1 MEVRNRQYPLNLT
14 ATKKDSLLLRLG
26 IAMATIVLLA
36 VVGTISSVFMAETSE
51 GFAAAINQAG
61 TLRMQSYRISSS
73 LVQAGKTQTIE
84 AAHITQ
90 QLVAEYEQR
99 LYNPRIHHVL
109 SKEASPQ
116 VQATYRAV
124 EDEWEN
130 NMQPIMSEYV
140 GRALGGDIDARTDAQ
155 LQQLKLAYLGRVD
168 AFVDL
173 IHAFVRAL
181 EDEAEE
187 KIRQLRLIQIVVLAL
202 TFFVVV
208 VILYLG
214 KKDVLV
220 PLRDL
225 LTFAKAVR
233 GGDFSIRSHPRRE
246 DELGQLGYGFNLMAE
261 DLSKIYAN
269 LEKRVEEKTADLE
282 QSNRSLELLYS
293 IAKQLGE
300 NPLTEASL
308 DSLIGDIQRII
319 GIKGGAVCLGVPGDK
334 QAFRMAMT
342 MQNQTNTGEECEMP
356 DCLRCLGDGDAH
368 AFTVE
373 TREGRMEGR
382 YSVPIRDQAQQYGIL
397 LVGLPEDME
406 LEDWQQRLLET
417 VASHIAMA
425 INRSRQS
432 SRNRMLSL
440 LEERSVIAREL
451 HDSLAQSLSY
461 LKIQVSLLEKTLDVT
476 ESDKVYEITDKL
488 RDGLNSAYR
497 ELRELLTTFRLGISE
512 EGLSRAIEDTVREF
526 NERGNIDITLEN
538 RIANCIFSPNE
549 EIHTIQIVREALSNI
564 VRHAQATKANV
575 SLNCDLDGEVTVVIE
590 DNGVGMPEISQLE
603 HHYGLPIM
611 RERAQ
616 GLDGILHV
624 GPSSLGGTAVKL
636 TFQAS
641 PPSLA

>member
-1 MEVRNRQYPLNLT
+1 MEVRNKQYPLKLT

-26 IAMATIVLLA
+26 VAMATIVLLA
-36 VVGTISSVFMAETSE
+36 VVGTISTVFMADTSE

-61 TLRMQSYRISSS
+61 TLRMQSYRIASS
-73 LVQAGKTQTIE
+73 LMQSGKGKIQQSAHVTQD
-84 AAHITQ
+84 
-90 QLVAEYEQR
+90 LVAEFEQR

-109 SKEASPQ
+109 SKES
-116 VQATYRAV
+116 VSKEVLATYHAV
-124 EDEWEN
+124 EDKWEN
-130 NMQPIMSEYV
+130 SMKPIMNDYV
-140 GRALGGDIDARTDAQ
+140 GRALGGELDTGTATR
-155 LQQLKLAYLGRVD
+155 LQELRFAYLGKVD

-181 EDEAEE
+181 EVEAEQ
-187 KIRQLRLIQIVVLAL
+187 KIQQLRFIQIAVLIL
-202 TFFVVV
+202 TFVVVV
-208 VILYLG
+208 VILYFG
-214 KKDVLV
+214 KKDVLI

-246 DELGQLGYGFNLMAE
+246 DELGQLGYAFNLMAE
-261 DLSKIYAN
+261 DLSKIYTD

-282 QSNRSLELLYS
+282 QRNRSLELLYS
-293 IAKQLGE
+293 IAKGLGE

-308 DSLIGDIQRII
+308 DNLIGDIQRLI
-319 GIKGGAVCLGVPGDK
+319 GIKGGAVCLGVPGDT

-342 MQNQTNTGEECEMP
+342 MTMQDQIP
-356 DCLRCLGDGDAH
+356 DCVRCLGEGDAH

-373 TREGRMEGR
+373 TRDGDLEGR
-382 YSVPIRDQAQQYGIL
+382 YSVPIRDQVQQYGL
-397 LVGLPEDME
+397 LIVGLPEGME
-406 LEDWQQRLLET
+406 LQDWQRRLLET

-425 INRSRQS
+425 LNRSRQS

-461 LKIQVSLLEKTLDVT
+461 LKIQVARLEKTLDVS
-476 ESDKVYEITDKL
+476 ESDKVFEITSKL

-526 NERGNIDITLEN
+526 NDRGNVKISLDDQ
-538 RIANCIFSPNE
+538 IANCIFSPNE
-549 EIHTIQIVREALSNI
+549 EINTVQIVREALSNI
-564 VRHAQATKANV
+564 IRHSQATEARV
-575 SLNCDLDGEVTVVIE
+575 SLNCNMDGEVTVVIE
-590 DNGVGMPEISQLE
+590 DNGIGMPEISQLE

-616 GLDGILHV
+616 GLDGILHI

-636 TFQAS
+636 TFHVS
-641 PPSLA
+641 PSSLI

>member
-1 MEVRNRQYPLNLT
+1 MEARNSQYPLKLT
-14 ATKKDSLLLRLG
+14 ATKKKSLLLRLG

-73 LVQAGKTQTIE
+73 LVQPGKIETQE
-84 AAHITQ
+84 SAHITQ
-90 QLVAEYEQR
+90 HLVAEFEQR
-99 LYNPRIHHVL
+99 LYSPRIHNVL
-109 SKEASPQ
+109 SKEVTPQ
-116 VQATYRAV
+116 VQQTYRNV
-124 EDEWEN
+124 EAEWEAY
-130 NMQPIMSEYV
+130 MQPIMTEYV
-140 GRALGGDIDARTDAQ
+140 GRALGGEVDAKTDAR
-155 LQQLKLAYLGRVD
+155 LQELKLAYLGRVD

-181 EDEAEE
+181 EEEAEQ
-187 KIRQLRLIQIVVLAL
+187 KIQQLRFIQIVVLIF
-202 TFFVVV
+202 TFIVVV
-208 VILYLG
+208 VILYLV

-246 DELGQLGYGFNLMAE
+246 DELGQLGYAFNLMAE
-261 DLSKIYAN
+261 DLSKIYAD

-308 DSLIGDIQRII
+308 DSLIRDIQRLI

-342 MQNQTNTGEECEMP
+342 MQNQTNIGAECEMP
-356 DCLRCLGDGDAH
+356 NCLRCLGDGDAH
-368 AFTVE
+368 TFTIE
-373 TREGRMEGR
+373 TRDGSTEGR

-406 LEDWQQRLLET
+406 LEDWQRRLLET

-461 LKIQVSLLEKTLDVT
+461 LKIQVSRLEKTLDVT
-476 ESDKVYEITDKL
+476 ENDKVYEITNKL

-512 EGLSRAIEDTVREF
+512 EGLARAIEDTVREF
-526 NERGNIDITLEN
+526 NERDKIEITLEN

-549 EIHTIQIVREALSNI
+549 EIHTMQIVREALSNI
-564 VRHAQATKANV
+564 VRHAHATKATV

-590 DNGVGMPEISQLE
+590 DNGIGMPEISQLE

-616 GLDGILHV
+616 GLDGILHI

-636 TFQAS
+636 NFHAS
-641 PPSLA
+641 PSSLA

>member
-1 MEVRNRQYPLNLT
+1 MEARNSQYPLRLA
-14 ATKKDSLLLRLG
+14 ATKQSLLLRLG
-26 IAMATIVLLA
+26 IAMATIVMLA
-36 VVGTISSVFMAETSE
+36 VVGTISSVFMADTSE

-73 LVQAGKTQTIE
+73 LVQPGKTDTIE
-84 AAHITQ
+84 AAHNTQ
-90 QLVAEYEQR
+90 RLVAEFEQR
-99 LYNPRIHHVL
+99 LYNPRIHNVL
-109 SKEASPQ
+109 SKEVSPQ

-124 EDEWEN
+124 EEEWEAF
-130 NMQPIMSEYV
+130 MQPIMSDYV
-140 GRALGGDIDARTDAQ
+140 GRAVGGDVDARTDAR
-155 LQQLKLAYLGRVD
+155 LHDLKLAYLGRVD

-181 EDEAEE
+181 EIEAEK
-187 KIRQLRLIQIVVLAL
+187 KIQQLRFIQIVVLIL
-202 TFFVVV
+202 TFIVIV
-208 VILYLG
+208 VILYFG

-246 DELGQLGYGFNLMAE
+246 DELGQLGYAFNLMAE
-261 DLSKIYAN
+261 DLSKIYAD

-308 DSLIGDIQRII
+308 DSLIGDIQRLI
-319 GIKGGAVCLGVPGDK
+319 GIKGGAVCLGVPGDT

-342 MQNQTNTGEECEMP
+342 MSDQRNTGTECEMP
-356 DCLRCLGDGDAH
+356 DCVRCLGEGDTH

-373 TREGRMEGR
+373 TRDGTMEGR

-397 LVGLPEDME
+397 LVGLPAGME
-406 LEDWQQRLLET
+406 LEEWQKRLLET

-425 INRSRQS
+425 LNRSRQS

-461 LKIQVSLLEKTLDVT
+461 LKIQVTRLEKTLDVS
-476 ESDKVYEITDKL
+476 ESDKVFEITNKL

-512 EGLSRAIEDTVREF
+512 EGLARAIEDTVREF
-526 NERGNIDITLEN
+526 NDRGGIKITLEN

-564 VRHAQATKANV
+564 VRHSQATEASV
-575 SLNCDLDGEVTVVIE
+575 SLNCNLDGEVTVVIE
-590 DNGVGMPEISQLE
+590 DNGIGMPEINQLE

-616 GLDGILHV
+616 GLDGILHI
-624 GPSSLGGTAVKL
+624 GPSSLGGAAVKL
-636 TFQAS
+636 TFHVS
-641 PPSLA
+641 PSSLE

>member
-1 MEVRNRQYPLNLT
+1 MEVRNRQYQLNLT
-14 ATKKDSLLLRLG
+14 ATKKQSLLLRLG

-73 LVQAGKTQTIE
+73 LVQPGKTGTEE

-90 QLVAEYEQR
+90 RLVAEYEQR
-99 LYNPRIHHVL
+99 LYNPRIHDVL
-109 SKEASPQ
+109 SKEASPK

-124 EDEWEN
+124 EDEWES

-140 GRALGGDIDARTDAQ
+140 GRALGGKVDARTDTQ

-202 TFFVVV
+202 TLFVVV

-246 DELGQLGYGFNLMAE
+246 DELGQLGYAFNLMAE
-261 DLSKIYAN
+261 DLSKIYAD
-269 LEKRVEEKTADLE
+269 LENRVEEKTADLE

-308 DSLIGDIQRII
+308 DSLIGDIHRLI

-342 MQNQTNTGEECEMP
+342 MQDQTNIGAECEMP
-356 DCLRCLGDGDAH
+356 DCVRCLGEGDAH

-373 TREGRMEGR
+373 TNDGHMEGR

-397 LVGLPEDME
+397 LVGLPDDME
-406 LEDWQQRLLET
+406 LEDWQRRLLET

-451 HDSLAQSLSY
+451 QDSLAQSFSY
-461 LKIQVSLLEKTLDVT
+461 LKIQVSLLEKTLDLT
-476 ESDKVYEITDKL
+476 EDDKVYEITNKL
-488 RDGLNSAYR
+488 RDGLNSAHR
-497 ELRELLTTFRLGISE
+497 ELRELLTTFRLGMSE

-526 NERGNIDITLEN
+526 NERSNIEIILEN

-564 VRHAQATKANV
+564 TRHAQATKANV
-575 SLNCDLDGEVTVVIE
+575 ALNCDLDGEVTVVIE
-590 DNGVGMPEISQLE
+590 DNGVGMPDINQLE

-616 GLDGILHV
+616 GLNGILHV
-624 GPSSLGGTAVKL
+624 GPSNLGGTAVKL
-636 TFQAS
+636 TYHVS
-641 PPSLA
+641 PSSLA

>member
-1 MEVRNRQYPLNLT
+1 MEVRNKQYPLKLT
-14 ATKKDSLLLRLG
+14 ATKRQSLLLRLG
-26 IAMATIVLLA
+26 VAMATIVLLA
-36 VVGTISSVFMAETSE
+36 VVGMISSVFMAETSE

-61 TLRMQSYRISSS
+61 TLRMQSYRIASS
-73 LVQAGKTQTIE
+73 LVQTDKDKIQQS
-84 AAHITQ
+84 AHITQ
-90 QLVAEYEQR
+90 DLVAEFEQR

-109 SKEASPQ
+109 SKESVSQQ
-116 VQATYRAV
+116 VLATYRAV
-124 EDEWEN
+124 ENEWEE
-130 NMQPIMSEYV
+130 NMQPIMSDYV
-140 GRALGGDIDARTDAQ
+140 GRALGGELDARTAAR
-155 LQQLKLAYLGRVD
+155 LQELRLAYLGRVD

-181 EDEAEE
+181 EVEAEK
-187 KIRQLRLIQIVVLAL
+187 KIQHLRFIQIVVLIL
-202 TFFVVV
+202 TFIVVV
-208 VILYLG
+208 VILYFG
-214 KKDVLV
+214 KKDVLI

-246 DELGQLGYGFNLMAE
+246 DELGQLGYAFNLMAE
-261 DLSKIYAN
+261 DLSKIYMD

-293 IAKQLGE
+293 IAKELGE

-308 DSLIGDIQRII
+308 DNLIGDIQRLI
-319 GIKGGAVCLGVPGDK
+319 GIKGGAVCLGAPGDK

-342 MQNQTNTGEECEMP
+342 IQDQVP
-356 DCLRCLGDGDAH
+356 DCAQCLGAGDAH
-368 AFTVE
+368 TFMVE
-373 TREGRMEGR
+373 TRDGGLEGR

-397 LVGLPEDME
+397 LVSLPEDVE
-406 LEDWQQRLLET
+406 LEDWQRRLLET

-425 INRSRQS
+425 LNRSRQS

-461 LKIQVSLLEKTLDVT
+461 LKIQVARLEKTLNLS
-476 ESDKVYEITDKL
+476 ESDKVFEITGKL

-526 NERGNIDITLEN
+526 NDRGNINITLEDHV
-538 RIANCIFSPNE
+538 ANCIFSPNE
-549 EIHTIQIVREALSNI
+549 EIHIVQIVREALSN
-564 VRHAQATKANV
+564 VLRHSQATEAKV
-575 SLNCDLDGEVTVVIE
+575 SLNCNMEGEVTVVIE
-590 DNGVGMPEISQLE
+590 DNGIGMPEISQLE

-616 GLDGILHV
+616 GLDGILHI

-636 TFQAS
+636 TFHVS
-641 PPSLA
+641 PSSLI

>member
-1 MEVRNRQYPLNLT
+1 MEARNNHYPLRLT
-14 ATKKDSLLLRLG
+14 ATKQSLLLRLG
-26 IAMATIVLLA
+26 IAMATIVMLA
-36 VVGTISSVFMAETSE
+36 VAGTISSVFMADTSE

-73 LVQAGKTQTIE
+73 LVQPGKTGTIE
-84 AAHITQ
+84 AAHNTQ
-90 QLVAEYEQR
+90 HLVAEFEQR
-99 LYNPRIHHVL
+99 LYNPRIHTVL
-109 SKEASPQ
+109 SKEVSPQ

-124 EDEWEN
+124 EDEWEAF
-130 NMQPIMSEYV
+130 MQPIMSDYI
-140 GRALGGDIDARTDAQ
+140 GRALGGDVDARTDTR
-155 LQQLKLAYLGRVD
+155 LQELKLAYLGRVD

-181 EDEAEE
+181 EIEAEQ
-187 KIRQLRLIQIVVLAL
+187 KIQQLRFIQIVVLIL
-202 TFFVVV
+202 TFIVVV
-208 VILYLG
+208 VILYFG

-246 DELGQLGYGFNLMAE
+246 DELGQLGYAFNLMAE
-261 DLSKIYAN
+261 DLSKIYAD

-293 IAKQLGE
+293 IAQQLGE

-308 DSLIGDIQRII
+308 DSLIGDIQRLI
-319 GIKGGAVCLGVPGDK
+319 GIKGGAVCLGVPGDT

-342 MQNQTNTGEECEMP
+342 MSNQTKTGTECEMP
-356 DCLRCLGDGDAH
+356 DCVRCLGEGEPH
-368 AFTVE
+368 SFTVE
-373 TREGRMEGR
+373 TGDGGMESR

-397 LVGLPEDME
+397 LVGLPYGME
-406 LEDWQQRLLET
+406 LEEWQKRLLET

-425 INRSRQS
+425 LNRTRQS
-432 SRNRMLSL
+432 SRNRLLSL

-461 LKIQVSLLEKTLDVT
+461 LKIQVARLEKTLDLS
-476 ESDKVYEITDKL
+476 ESDKVFEITNKL

-512 EGLSRAIEDTVREF
+512 EGISRAIEDTVREF
-526 NERGNIDITLEN
+526 NERGSVNITLQN

-564 VRHAQATKANV
+564 VRHSQATQANV
-575 SLNCDLDGEVTVVIE
+575 ALNCDLDGEVTVVIE
-590 DNGVGMPEISQLE
+590 DNGIGMPEISQLE

-616 GLDGILHV
+616 GLDGILHI

-636 TFQAS
+636 TFHVSPAS
-641 PPSLA
+641 LG

>member
-14 ATKKDSLLLRLG
+14 ATKKQSLLLRLG

-73 LVQAGKTQTIE
+73 LVQPGKTGTEE
-84 AAHITQ
+84 AAHTTQ
-90 QLVAEYEQR
+90 RMVAEFEQR
-99 LYNPRIHHVL
+99 LYNPRIHDVL

-116 VQATYRAV
+116 VHATYRAV

-130 NMQPIMSEYV
+130 SMQPIMSDYV
-140 GRALGGDIDARTDAQ
+140 GRALGGDVDARTDTR
-155 LQQLKLAYLGRVD
+155 LQELKLAYLGKVD

-187 KIRQLRLIQIVVLAL
+187 KIRQLRLIQIVVLIL

-208 VILYLG
+208 VTLYLG

-246 DELGQLGYGFNLMAE
+246 DELGQLGYAFNLMAE
-261 DLSKIYAN
+261 DLSKIYAD

-300 NPLTEASL
+300 NPLTEGSL
-308 DSLIGDIQRII
+308 DNLIGDIQRLI

-342 MQNQTNTGEECEMP
+342 MQDQTNTGTECEMP
-356 DCLRCLGDGDAH
+356 DCVRCLGDGDAH
-368 AFTVE
+368 AFTLE
-373 TREGRMEGR
+373 TNDGHLEGR

-397 LVGLPEDME
+397 LVGLPEGME
-406 LEDWQQRLLET
+406 LEDWQRRLLET

-461 LKIQVSLLEKTLDVT
+461 LKIQVSLLEKTLDT
-476 ESDKVYEITDKL
+476 TDNDKVYETTNKL

-526 NERGNIDITLEN
+526 NERGNVEITLEN

-549 EIHTIQIVREALSNI
+549 EIHTMQIVREALSNI
-564 VRHAQATKANV
+564 VQHAKATKANV
-575 SLNCDLDGEVTVVIE
+575 SLQCDLDGEVTVEIE
-590 DNGVGMPEISQLE
+590 DNGIGMPEISQLE

-616 GLDGILHV
+616 GLDGILHI
-624 GPSSLGGTAVKL
+624 GPSNLGGTAVKL
-636 TFQAS
+636 TFHAS
-641 PPSLA
+641 PSSLA

>member
-1 MEVRNRQYPLNLT
+1 MEVRNRQYPLHLT
-14 ATKKDSLLLRLG
+14 ATKKQSLLLRLG

-73 LVQAGKTQTIE
+73 LVQPGKTETKE

-109 SKEASPQ
+109 SKEASPK
-116 VQATYRAV
+116 VHATYRAV
-124 EDEWEN
+124 EEEWEN

-140 GRALGGDIDARTDAQ
+140 GRALGGELDARTDAQ

-202 TFFVVV
+202 TLFVVV

-246 DELGQLGYGFNLMAE
+246 DELGQLGYAFNLMAE
-261 DLSKIYAN
+261 DLSKIYAD

-308 DSLIGDIQRII
+308 DSLIGDIQRLI
-319 GIKGGAVCLGVPGDK
+319 GIKGGAVCLGVPGDT

-342 MQNQTNTGEECEMP
+342 MQDQTKTDAECEMP
-356 DCLRCLGDGDAH
+356 DCVRCLGDGDAH
-368 AFTVE
+368 TFTIE
-373 TREGRMEGR
+373 TNDGDLEGR

-397 LVGLPEDME
+397 LIGLPDGME
-406 LEDWQQRLLET
+406 LEDWHRRLLET

-432 SRNRMLSL
+432 SRNRLLSL

-476 ESDKVYEITDKL
+476 ENDKVYEITDKL

-526 NERGNIDITLEN
+526 NERGNIEIELDN
-538 RIANCIFSPNE
+538 KIANCIFSPNE

-564 VRHAQATKANV
+564 TRHAQATKANV
-575 SLNCDLDGEVTVVIE
+575 SLHCDLDGEVTVVIE
-590 DNGVGMPEISQLE
+590 DNGVGMPDINQLE

-616 GLDGILHV
+616 GLNGILHV
-624 GPSSLGGTAVKL
+624 GPSDLGGTAVKL

-641 PPSLA
+641 PS

>member
-1 MEVRNRQYPLNLT
+1 MEVRNNQYPLKLT
-14 ATKKDSLLLRLG
+14 ATTKQSLLLRLG
-26 IAMATIVLLA
+26 IAMTTIVILA
-36 VVGTISSVFMAETSE
+36 VVGTISSMFMAETSE

-73 LVQAGKTQTIE
+73 LVQPGKTKTQE

-90 QLVAEYEQR
+90 RLVAEFEQR
-99 LYNPRIHHVL
+99 LYHPRIHDVL
-109 SKEASPQ
+109 SKEASPK

-130 NMQPIMSEYV
+130 NMQPIMSDYV
-140 GRALGGDIDARTDAQ
+140 GRTLGGDVDTRTDTR
-155 LQQLKLAYLGRVD
+155 LQELKLAYLGKVD
-168 AFVDL
+168 TFVDL

-187 KIRQLRLIQIVVLAL
+187 KIRQLRLIQIMVLIL
-202 TFFVVV
+202 IFVVV
-208 VILYLG
+208 IVILYFG

-246 DELGQLGYGFNLMAE
+246 DELGQLGYAFNLMAE
-261 DLSKIYAN
+261 DLSKIYAD

-300 NPLTEASL
+300 NPVTEASL
-308 DSLIGDIQRII
+308 DKLIGDIQQLI

-342 MQNQTNTGEECEMP
+342 MQDESNLGSECEMP
-356 DCLRCLGDGDAH
+356 DCVRCFGDGDPH

-373 TREGRMEGR
+373 TEDGFMEGR
-382 YSVPIRDQAQQYGIL
+382 YSVPIRDQVQQYGIL
-397 LVGLPEDME
+397 LVGLPEGME
-406 LEDWQQRLLET
+406 LEDWQRRLLET

-425 INRSRQS
+425 LNRSRQS

-461 LKIQVSLLEKTLDVT
+461 LKIQVTRLEKTLDIS
-476 ESDKVYEITDKL
+476 ESDKVFEITTKL

-526 NERGNIDITLEN
+526 NERGNVEIALEN

-549 EIHTIQIVREALSNI
+549 EIHNIQIVREALSNI
-564 VRHAQATKANV
+564 LRHAQATKANV
-575 SLNCDLDGEVTVVIE
+575 TLDCDLDGEVTVVIE
-590 DNGVGMPEISQLE
+590 DNGIGMPEISELE

-616 GLDGILHV
+616 GLDGILHI

-636 TFQAS
+636 TFHVS
-641 PPSLA
+641 PSSLA

>member
-1 MEVRNRQYPLNLT
+1 MEVRNKQYPLKLT
-14 ATKKDSLLLRLG
+14 ATKKESLLLRFG
-26 IAMATIVLLA
+26 VAMAAIVLLA
-36 VVGTISSVFMAETSE
+36 VVGTITSVFMADTSE

-61 TLRMQSYRISSS
+61 TLRMQSYRIASS
-73 LVQAGKTQTIE
+73 LVQAGKTETQDS
-84 AAHITQ
+84 AHITQ
-90 QLVAEYEQR
+90 HLVAEFEQR
-99 LYNPRIHHVL
+99 LYNPRIHDVL
-109 SKEASPQ
+109 SKEASTQ
-116 VQATYRAV
+116 VQLTYRAV
-124 EDEWEN
+124 EGEWEK
-130 NMQPIMSEYV
+130 NMQPIMSDYV
-140 GRALGGDIDARTDAQ
+140 GRALGGEIDAATAAR
-155 LQQLKLAYLGRVD
+155 LHELKLAYLAKVD
-168 AFVDL
+168 AFVGL

-181 EDEAEE
+181 EDEAEG
-187 KIRQLRLIQIVVLAL
+187 KIRQLRLIQIVVLIL
-202 TFFVVV
+202 TFILVI

-214 KKDVLV
+214 KKNVLV

-225 LTFAKAVR
+225 LSFAKAVR
-233 GGDFSIRSHPRRE
+233 GGDFSVRSHPRRE
-246 DELGQLGYGFNLMAE
+246 DELGQLGYAFNLMAE
-261 DLSKIYAN
+261 DLSKIYAD

-308 DSLIGDIQRII
+308 DSLIGDIQQLI

-342 MQNQTNTGEECEMP
+342 MQDETNTGTECEMP
-356 DCLRCLGDGDAH
+356 DCVRCLGDGDAH

-373 TREGRMEGR
+373 TGNGSLEGR
-382 YSVPIRDQAQQYGIL
+382 YSVPIRDQSQQYGIL
-397 LVGLPEDME
+397 LVGLPEEME
-406 LEDWQQRLLET
+406 LEEWQRRLLET

-432 SRNRMLSL
+432 SRNRLLSL

-461 LKIQVSLLEKTLDVT
+461 LKIQVSRLEKTLDVT
-476 ESDKVYEITDKL
+476 EHDKVYEITKKL

-497 ELRELLTTFRLGISE
+497 ELRELLTTFRLGMSE
-512 EGLSRAIEDTVREF
+512 EGLARAIEDTVREF
-526 NERGNIDITLEN
+526 NERGNVEITLEN

-549 EIHTIQIVREALSNI
+549 EIHTVQIVREALSNI
-564 VRHAQATKANV
+564 IRHAQATKATV
-575 SLNCDLDGEVTVVIE
+575 SLKCDLDGEVTVVIE
-590 DNGVGMPEISQLE
+590 DNGIGMPEISQLE

-616 GLDGILHV
+616 GLDGILHI

-636 TFQAS
+636 IFQTS
-641 PPSLA
+641 PSSLV

>member
-1 MEVRNRQYPLNLT
+1 MLT
-14 ATKKDSLLLRLG
+14 TKNKHSLLLRLG
-26 IAMATIVLLA
+26 VAMATIVLLA
-36 VVGTISSVFMAETSE
+36 VVGMISSVFMADTSE

-73 LVQAGKTQTIE
+73 LVQQSKTGTKE
-84 AAHITQ
+84 AAHVTQ
-90 QLVAEYEQR
+90 HLVAEFEQR
-99 LYNPRIHHVL
+99 LYSPRIHNVL
-109 SKEASPQ
+109 SKEVSPQ
-116 VQATYRAV
+116 VQKTYRTV
-124 EDEWEN
+124 EEEWEKY
-130 NMQPIMSEYV
+130 MQPIMGEYV
-140 GRALGGDIDARTDAQ
+140 GRALGGEVDTARDGR
-155 LQQLKLAYLGRVD
+155 LQELKLAYLGRVD

-181 EDEAEE
+181 EEEAEQ
-187 KIRQLRLIQIVVLAL
+187 KIQELRFVQIVVLIFTL
-202 TFFVVV
+202 IVV
-208 VILYLG
+208 VIILFFVQ
-214 KKDVLV
+214 KEVLV

-225 LTFAKAVR
+225 LAFAKAVR
-233 GGDFSIRSHPRRE
+233 HGDFSIRSHPRRE
-246 DELGQLGYGFNLMAE
+246 DELGQLGYAFNLMAE
-261 DLSKIYAN
+261 DLSKTYAD
-269 LEKRVEEKTADLE
+269 LEKRVEEKTSDLE

-300 NPLTEASL
+300 NPITEASL
-308 DSLIGDIQRII
+308 DSLIGDIQKLI
-319 GIKGGAVCLGVPGDK
+319 GIQGGAVCLGVPGDE

-342 MQNQTNTGEECEMP
+342 MGEQARTGSECEMP
-356 DCLRCLGDGDAH
+356 NCLRCLGEGDPH
-368 AFTVE
+368 TFTVE
-373 TREGRMEGR
+373 SIDGIMEGR
-382 YSVPIRDQAQQYGIL
+382 YSVPIRDQSQQYGIL
-397 LVGLPEDME
+397 LVGLPAGME
-406 LEDWQQRLLET
+406 LEEWQRRLLET

-425 INRSRQS
+425 LSRSRQL

-461 LKIQVSLLEKTLDVT
+461 LKIQVSRLEKTLNLTDD
-476 ESDKVYEITDKL
+476 DKVYEITHKL

-497 ELRELLTTFRLGISE
+497 ELRELLTTFRLGMSE

-526 NERGNIDITLEN
+526 NARGEIEIELDN

-575 SLNCDLDGEVTVVIE
+575 SLHCDLDGKVTIIIE
-590 DNGVGMPEISQLE
+590 DNGVGMPDVSQLE

-616 GLDGILHV
+616 GLDGLLHI
-624 GPSSLGGTAVKL
+624 GPSTLGGTAVEL

-641 PPSLA
+641 PSSLA

>member
-1 MEVRNRQYPLNLT
+1 MEVRNRQYPLSLT
-14 ATKKDSLLLRLG
+14 ATTKQSLLLRLG

-73 LVQAGKTQTIE
+73 LVQPGKTGTQE

-90 QLVAEYEQR
+90 RLVAEYEQR
-99 LYNPRIHHVL
+99 LYNPRIHDVL
-109 SKEASPQ
+109 SKEASPE

-130 NMQPIMSEYV
+130 SMQPIMSEYV
-140 GRALGGDIDARTDAQ
+140 GRALGGDVDARTDAR
-155 LQQLKLAYLGRVD
+155 LQDLKAAYLGKVD
-168 AFVDL
+168 GFVDL

-181 EDEAEE
+181 EDEAEG
-187 KIRQLRLIQIVVLAL
+187 KIRQLRLIQIVVLIL
-202 TFFVVV
+202 TFIVVA
-208 VILYLG
+208 VILYFG

-233 GGDFSIRSHPRRE
+233 GGDFSIRSNPRRE
-246 DELGQLGYGFNLMAE
+246 DELGQLGYAFNLMAE
-261 DLSKIYAN
+261 DLSKIYAD

-293 IAKQLGE
+293 IAKQLAE
-300 NPLTEASL
+300 NPITEGSL
-308 DSLIGDIQRII
+308 DNLIGNIQRLI

-342 MQNQTNTGEECEMP
+342 MQDQMNMAAECEKP
-356 DCLRCLGDGDAH
+356 DCMRCFGDGDAH
-368 AFTVE
+368 EFTLE
-373 TREGRMEGR
+373 TGDGHVEGRF
-382 YSVPIRDQAQQYGIL
+382 SVPIRDQSQQYGIL
-397 LVGLPEDME
+397 LVGLPEGME
-406 LEDWQQRLLET
+406 LEDWQRRLLET

-461 LKIQVSLLEKTLDVT
+461 LKIQVSLLEKTLDL
-476 ESDKVYEITDKL
+476 SKDDKVYEITNKL
-488 RDGLNSAYR
+488 RNGLNSAYR
-497 ELRELLTTFRLGISE
+497 ELRELLTTFRLGMSE
-512 EGLSRAIEDTVREF
+512 EGLARAIEDTVREF
-526 NERGNIDITLEN
+526 NERGNVEVSLEN
-538 RIANCIFSPNE
+538 RIANCVFSPNE

-564 VRHAQATKANV
+564 VQHASASKANV
-575 SLNCDLDGEVTVVIE
+575 SMHCDLDGEVTIVIE
-590 DNGVGMPEISQLE
+590 DNGVGMPDINQLE

-616 GLDGILHV
+616 GLNGVLHI

-636 TFQAS
+636 NFHAS
-641 PPSLA
+641 PSSLG

>member
-1 MEVRNRQYPLNLT
+1 MEVRNSQYPLKLT
-14 ATKKDSLLLRLG
+14 ATTKQSLLLRLG

-36 VVGTISSVFMAETSE
+36 VVGTISSVFMADTSE

-73 LVQAGKTQTIE
+73 LVQPGKTETQE

-90 QLVAEYEQR
+90 HLVAEFEQR
-99 LYNPRIHHVL
+99 LYNPRIHDVL

-116 VQATYRAV
+116 VQATYLAV

-130 NMQPIMSEYV
+130 NMQPIMSDYV
-140 GRALGGDIDARTDAQ
+140 GRALGGDVDARTDTR
-155 LQQLKLAYLGRVD
+155 LQELKLAYLGKVD

-187 KIRQLRLIQIVVLAL
+187 KIRQLRLIQIVVLIL
-202 TFFVVV
+202 TFIVVV
-208 VILYLG
+208 VILYFG

-246 DELGQLGYGFNLMAE
+246 DELGQLGYAFNLMAE
-261 DLSKIYAN
+261 DLSKIY
-269 LEKRVEEKTADLE
+269 ADLE

-300 NPLTEASL
+300 NPVTEASL
-308 DSLIGDIQRII
+308 DKLIGDIQHLI

-342 MQNQTNTGEECEMP
+342 MQDETNLGSECEMP
-356 DCLRCLGDGDAH
+356 DCVRCLGDGDPH

-373 TREGRMEGR
+373 TEDGSMEGR
-382 YSVPIRDQAQQYGIL
+382 YSVPIRDQVQQYGIL
-397 LVGLPEDME
+397 LVGLPEGME
-406 LEDWQQRLLET
+406 LEDWQRRLLET

-425 INRSRQS
+425 LNRSRQS

-461 LKIQVSLLEKTLDVT
+461 LKIQVTRLDKTLGNS
-476 ESDKVYEITDKL
+476 ESDKVLEITTKL

-526 NERGNIDITLEN
+526 NERGNVAITLEN
-538 RIANCIFSPNE
+538 NIANCIFSPNE

-564 VRHAQATKANV
+564 LRHAQATEANV
-575 SLNCDLDGEVTVVIE
+575 SLHCDLEGEVTVVIE
-590 DNGVGMPEISQLE
+590 DNGIGMPEISQLE

-616 GLDGILHV
+616 GLDGILHI
-624 GPSSLGGTAVKL
+624 GPSSLGGAAVKL
-636 TFQAS
+636 TFQVS
-641 PPSLA
+641 PSSLV